1 MATPLAAGVAAL
13 ARDTYP
19 SLRPKDV
26 MTLIASTAAPLSG
39 PVRWRV
45 DAAATLGVAKLP

>member
-1 MATPLAAGVAAL
+1 MATPLVAGVAAL
-13 ARDTYP
+13 DRAVYS

-26 MTLIASTAAPLSG
+26 MMLIPDTAAPLSG

-45 DAAATLGVAKLP
+45 DAAATVGLIPK